1 MCGRCGD
8 GKAPASADPRAPVR
22 RIRRPRRPAAPPQSR
37 SRGPVYA
44 RTCSGRAPPATESR
58 APPAAS
64 AGHTGLRTMGSS
76 RPGPTGQTASSAR
89 SLQNPRAARNRQNLA
104 LYWIG
109 KMVHFRSLQQ
119 TTCSRLFPMTLRGWA
134 DLYAWELDRAS
145 RTPLTRQI
153 YIQVRSAVLSG
164 ALRPG
169 TRMPSSR
176 AMASKLGVA
185 RASWVL
191 AYEPLRAEG
200 YVESRHGSGTFI
212 AGDLTGL
219 ASRRRGA
226 PRATR
231 RAVPTSAQTFS
242 DFERS
247 AVQSDARPF
256 NTGRT
261 LIDARTAETWRSLTH
276 RAVRRLGANDLGYT
290 DPAGLA
296 ELRENI
302 CDYLRAA
309 RAVRCDPEQIVIT
322 AGTQQAIDI
331 AIRVLLA
338 PGDEVWVEDP
348 GYPLTHAQLLLAKTR
363 PHPIPV
369 DSQGLIVDAGQ
380 RSAPR
385 ARAACVTP
393 SHQFPTGVML
403 SMARRLELLAWARH
417 SAAFI
422 VEDDYTSEFRYSG
435 PPLASLQGL
444 DDNERV
450 IYVGTLNKALF
461 PGLRIGY
468 AVVPR
473 ALLQA
478 FVGVRYLMDRQPATL
493 QQVVVSEFMQQG
505 HFAAH
510 IRRMRELYREQRD
523 ALVETLM
530 RRAADRLDVALPDQG
545 MHLVAYLRDESSD
558 IAIEATAQRAGI
570 VLRAISRFYRAA
582 RPRPGL
588 MLGFSG
594 FPRQLIVPS
603 AARLA
608 TLVANHDRA

>member
-1 MCGRCGD
+1 
-8 GKAPASADPRAPVR
+8 
-22 RIRRPRRPAAPPQSR
+22 
-37 SRGPVYA
+37 
-44 RTCSGRAPPATESR
+44 
-58 APPAAS
+58 
-64 AGHTGLRTMGSS
+64 
-76 RPGPTGQTASSAR
+76 
-89 SLQNPRAARNRQNLA
+89 
-104 LYWIG
+104 
-109 KMVHFRSLQQ
+109 
-119 TTCSRLFPMTLRGWA
+119 MTRGWA
-134 DLYAWELDRAS
+134 DLYAWQLDRAS

-153 YIQVRSAVLSG
+153 YMQVRSAVLSG
-164 ALRPG
+164 ALCPG
-169 TRMPSSR
+169 TRVPSSR
-176 AMASKLGVA
+176 TMASKLGVA
-185 RASWVL
+185 RASVVS
-191 AYEPLRAEG
+191 AYEQLLAEG
-200 YVESRHGSGTFI
+200 YVESRQGSGTFI
-212 AGDLTGL
+212 SGHLTGL
-219 ASRRRGA
+219 ASRQRGA
-226 PRATR
+226 PRAIK
-231 RAVPTSAQTFS
+231 RAVPTSAQSFP

-296 ELRENI
+296 ELRGNI
-302 CDYLRAA
+302 CDYLRAV
-309 RAVRCDPEQIVIT
+309 RAVRCDPEQVVIT
-322 AGTQQAIDI
+322 GGTQQAIDI
-331 AIRVLLA
+331 AIRVLLT

-348 GYPLTHAQLLLAKTR
+348 GYPLTHAQLLLAKAR
-363 PHPIPV
+363 PHAIPV
-369 DSQGLIVDAGQ
+369 DTQGLIVDAG
-380 RSAPR
+380 RRTAPR
-385 ARAACVTP
+385 ARAAFVTP
-393 SHQFPTGVML
+393 SHQFPTGVTL
-403 SMARRLELLAWARH
+403 SMARRLELLAWARQ
-417 SAAFI
+417 SGAFI

-444 DDNERV
+444 DDTEQV

-478 FVGVRYLMDRQPATL
+478 FVSARYLIDRQPATL

-510 IRRMRELYREQRD
+510 IRCMRELYREQRD
-523 ALVETLM
+523 ALAETLM
-530 RRAADRLDVALPDQG
+530 RRGADRLDVVRPDQG
-545 MHLVAYLRDESSD
+545 MHLVAYLRDGSSD
-558 IAIEATAQRAGI
+558 IAMEATAQRAGI
-570 VLRAISRFYRAA
+570 VVRAISRFYRAA

>member
-1 MCGRCGD
+1 
-8 GKAPASADPRAPVR
+8 
-22 RIRRPRRPAAPPQSR
+22 
-37 SRGPVYA
+37 
-44 RTCSGRAPPATESR
+44 
-58 APPAAS
+58 
-64 AGHTGLRTMGSS
+64 
-76 RPGPTGQTASSAR
+76 
-89 SLQNPRAARNRQNLA
+89 
-104 LYWIG
+104 
-109 KMVHFRSLQQ
+109 
-119 TTCSRLFPMTLRGWA
+119 MTLRGWA
-134 DLYAWELDRAS
+134 DVYAWQLDRAS

-153 YIQVRSAVLSG
+153 YMQARSAVLSG

-169 TRMPSSR
+169 TRVPSSR

-185 RASWVL
+185 RASVVL
-191 AYEPLRAEG
+191 AYEHLLAEG

-212 AGDLTGL
+212 AEDLTGL
-219 ASRRRGA
+219 VPRRRGTS
-226 PRATR
+226 RATK
-231 RAVPTSAQTFS
+231 RAMPTPVQDFS

-276 RAVRRLGANDLGYT
+276 RAVRRLGANDFGYT

-296 ELRENI
+296 ELRANI

-331 AIRVLLA
+331 AIRVLLV

-348 GYPLTHAQLLLAKTR
+348 GYPLTHAQLLLAKVR

-369 DSQGLIVDAGQ
+369 DAQGLVVDAGL
-380 RSAPR
+380 RKAPR
-385 ARAACVTP
+385 ARAAFVTP
-393 SHQFPTGVML
+393 SHQFPTGVAL
-403 SMARRLELLAWARH
+403 SMGRRLELLAWARQ
-417 SAAFI
+417 SGAFI

-444 DDNERV
+444 DDTEQV

-478 FVGVRYLMDRQPATL
+478 FVGARYLIDRQPATL
-493 QQVVVSEFMQQG
+493 QQAVVSEFMQQG

-510 IRRMRELYREQRD
+510 IRRMRQLYREQRD
-523 ALVETLM
+523 ALAETLM
-530 RRAADRLDVALPDQG
+530 RRTAGRLDVAVPDQG
-545 MHLVAYLRDESSD
+545 MHLVAYLCDGSSD
-558 IAIEATAQRAGI
+558 IAIEAAAQRAGI
-570 VLRAISRFYRAA
+570 VVRAISRFYRAA
-582 RPRPGL
+582 RPRRGL

-594 FPRQLIVPS
+594 FPQQLIVPS

-608 TLVANHDRA
+608 ALIVGHGRA

>member
-1 MCGRCGD
+1 
-8 GKAPASADPRAPVR
+8 
-22 RIRRPRRPAAPPQSR
+22 
-37 SRGPVYA
+37 
-44 RTCSGRAPPATESR
+44 
-58 APPAAS
+58 
-64 AGHTGLRTMGSS
+64 
-76 RPGPTGQTASSAR
+76 
-89 SLQNPRAARNRQNLA
+89 
-104 LYWIG
+104 
-109 KMVHFRSLQQ
+109 
-119 TTCSRLFPMTLRGWA
+119 MTWRGWA
-134 DLYAWELDRAS
+134 DLYAWQLDRAS

-153 YIQVRSAVLSG
+153 YMQARSAVLSG

-169 TRMPSSR
+169 TRVPSSR

-185 RASWVL
+185 RASVVL
-191 AYEPLRAEG
+191 AYEHLLAEG

-212 AGDLTGL
+212 AEDLTGL
-219 ASRRRGA
+219 VPRRRSASRA
-226 PRATR
+226 TKRAM
-231 RAVPTSAQTFS
+231 PTPVQNFS

-276 RAVRRLGANDLGYT
+276 RAVRRLGANDFGYT

-296 ELRENI
+296 ELRANI

-331 AIRVLLA
+331 AIRVLLV

-348 GYPLTHAQLLLAKTR
+348 GYPLTHAQLLLAKVR

-369 DSQGLIVDAGQ
+369 DAQGLVVDAGL
-380 RSAPR
+380 RKAPR
-385 ARAACVTP
+385 ARAAFVTP
-393 SHQFPTGVML
+393 SHQFPTGVAL
-403 SMARRLELLAWARH
+403 SMARRLELLAWARQ
-417 SAAFI
+417 SGAFI

-444 DDNERV
+444 DNTEQV

-478 FVGVRYLMDRQPATL
+478 FTGARYLIDRQPATL
-493 QQVVVSEFMQQG
+493 QQTVVSEFMQQG

-510 IRRMRELYREQRD
+510 VRRMRQLYREQRD
-523 ALVETLM
+523 ALAEILM
-530 RRAADRLDVALPDQG
+530 QRAAGRLDVAVPDQG
-545 MHLVAYLRDESSD
+545 MHLVAYLCDASSD
-558 IAIEATAQRAGI
+558 IAIEAAAQRAGI
-570 VLRAISRFYRAA
+570 VVRAISRFYRAA
-582 RPRPGL
+582 RPRRGL

-594 FPRQLIVPS
+594 FLRQLIVPS

-608 TLVANHDRA
+608 ALIIGHGRA

>member
-1 MCGRCGD
+1 
-8 GKAPASADPRAPVR
+8 
-22 RIRRPRRPAAPPQSR
+22 
-37 SRGPVYA
+37 
-44 RTCSGRAPPATESR
+44 
-58 APPAAS
+58 
-64 AGHTGLRTMGSS
+64 
-76 RPGPTGQTASSAR
+76 
-89 SLQNPRAARNRQNLA
+89 
-104 LYWIG
+104 
-109 KMVHFRSLQQ
+109 
-119 TTCSRLFPMTLRGWA
+119 MTLRGWA
-134 DLYAWELDRAS
+134 DLYVWQLDRAS

-153 YIQVRSAVLSG
+153 YMQVRAAVLSG

-185 RASWVL
+185 RASVVL
-191 AYEPLRAEG
+191 AYEHLLAEG

-219 ASRRRGA
+219 ASRPRGTSRA
-226 PRATR
+226 IKPIVPR
-231 RAVPTSAQTFS
+231 SAHVFS

-261 LIDARTAETWRSLTH
+261 LIDARTAETWRRLTH

-296 ELRENI
+296 ELRADI

-338 PGDEVWVEDP
+338 PGDGVWVEDP
-348 GYPLTHAQLLLAKTR
+348 GYPLTQAQLLLAKAR

-369 DSQGLIVDAGQ
+369 DAQGLIVAVGQ
-380 RSAPR
+380 RTAPR
-385 ARAACVTP
+385 ARAVFVTP
-393 SHQFPTGVML
+393 SHQFPTGVAL
-403 SMARRLELLAWARH
+403 SMPRRLELLAWARRYG
-417 SAAFI
+417 AFI

-444 DDNERV
+444 DDTERV
-450 IYVGTLNKALF
+450 IYIGTLNKALF

-478 FVGVRYLMDRQPATL
+478 FVSARYLIDRQPATL
-493 QQVVVSEFMQQG
+493 QQAVVCDFMREG

-510 IRRMRELYREQRD
+510 IRRMRQLYREQRD
-523 ALVETLM
+523 ALAETLM
-530 RRAADRLDVALPDQG
+530 RRAADRLDVAVPDQG
-545 MHLVAYLRDESSD
+545 MHLVAYLCDGSSD
-558 IAIEATAQRAGI
+558 IAIEAAAQRAGI
-570 VLRAISRFYRAA
+570 VVRAISRFYRAA
-582 RPRPGL
+582 RPRLGL

-594 FPRQLIVPS
+594 FPRQLIIPS

-608 TLVANHDRA
+608 ALVAGHS